1 MPKRGVLVALAGQPN
16 VGKSSVFN
24 LLTGMNQHVGNWTG
38 KTVDCKTGSFIF
50 EKTSFTVVD
59 LPGTYSLT
67 ASSEEERLAR
77 NFIIKD
83 HPDLIIAV
91 VNAATLDRSLYLVA
105 ELLLLNVPIVVA
117 LNMIDVAQQEGIQ
130 VEPKVLE
137 AALGIPVIPMIASHG
152 RGLNELK
159 HTLVQMLNH
168 QVRYEPKTPSILPAH
183 KAILDE
189 LLKIIDP
196 YIPEGYPHD
205 WVALK
210 LLEGDEELTA
220 IMKKAM
226 PGDNWELVHDI
237 LYQHEDAILDI
248 AGARYEWVARINR
261 AAVVQPKVSRS
272 DLTSRLDKFDLIL
285 VGTLILV

>member
-1 MPKRGVLVALAGQPN
+1 
-16 VGKSSVFN
+16 
-24 LLTGMNQHVGNWTG
+24 
-38 KTVDCKTGSFIF
+38 
-50 EKTSFTVVD
+50 
-59 LPGTYSLT
+59 
-67 ASSEEERLAR
+67 
-77 NFIIKD
+77 
-83 HPDLIIAV
+83 
-91 VNAATLDRSLYLVA
+91 
-105 ELLLLNVPIVVA
+105 
-117 LNMIDVAQQEGIQ
+117 
-130 VEPKVLE
+130 
-137 AALGIPVIPMIASHG
+137 VIPMIASHG

-272 DLTSRLDKFDLIL
+272 DLTSRLDKIL
-285 VGTLILV
+285 THPWWDIDTRFNARDCISIDIPNWRSDSNLVERTDIKLGRRITEYLDRRSEMAGRIFCGRCPRRFRHGADILTHPARFLHLSGVDGRHWLHGARSLSFRPMDAHDRAAWQEFYAHPARFWVQRAGSHGHAHH